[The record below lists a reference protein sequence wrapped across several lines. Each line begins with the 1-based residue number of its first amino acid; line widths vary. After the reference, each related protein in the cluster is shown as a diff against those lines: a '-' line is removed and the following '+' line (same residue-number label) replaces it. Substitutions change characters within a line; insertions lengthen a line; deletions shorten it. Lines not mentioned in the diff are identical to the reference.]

1 MIDAKTLAHTSE
13 AIVISPLALQNVS
26 PRMPLPRGVSLQL
39 CGVARTPPST
49 EDVVAGDQA
58 VFKAERCLGQII
70 MIERDQTGHFSL
82 RLATV
87 MALGFEHEGAARQAA
102 PLFLQHALA
111 LLSARVISHC
121 PSDPAWH

>member
-1 MIDAKTLAHTSE
+1 M
-13 AIVISPLALQNVS
+13 ISPLALQNVS

-49 EDVVAGDQA
+49 EDVVVGDQA

-70 MIERDQTGHFSL
+70 LIEQDQSGHFSL
-82 RLATV
+82 RLGSV
-87 MALGFEHEGAARQAA
+87 MALGFDRETAARQAA

-111 LLSARVISHC
+111 LLSAQVISHGL
-121 PSDPAWH
+121 SDPAWH